1 MRAESATNRIVKLF
15 GGAAHHEDNRM
26 RKAIRTRIRAALAA
40 TAFAVAAG
48 VVVAADTWP
57 QRPLRIVTSEPGGG
71 SDFTARVVAQGLT
84 QSLGQQVIVDNR
96 AGTVTAAQI
105 MMKAAPDGY
114 TLLSYNNSLW
124 TLPLLQPMFYDVLR
138 DFIPVTLATRSPN
151 ILVAHP
157 SVPVAN
163 VRELVAYAKTNPGT
177 LNYAS
182 GTVGSTNHLAAEL
195 FKALAGVNISRIG
208 YKGSGFA
215 VNDLIG
221 GQVQLMFATSGS
233 IAPHVKSGRLR
244 ALAVTSAQPS
254 ALAPGLPTITASGV
268 PGYEAITMY
277 GLYAP
282 AKTSAAIIER
292 LNRDA
297 ARFLQTPDIKDRLF
311 GAGVETVGSSPQGFA
326 ADIKADVARLSKV
339 IKDANIRAE

>member
-1 MRAESATNRIVKLF
+1 MRITTRLQTKAMIVAL
-15 GGAAHHEDNRM
+15 GC
-26 RKAIRTRIRAALAA
+26 AALSPGLAA
-40 TAFAVAAG
+40 
-48 VVVAADTWP
+48 AADAWP

-71 SDFTARVVAQGLT
+71 SDFTARVVAQGLS

-105 MMKAAPDGY
+105 MSKAAPDGY

-151 ILVAHP
+151 VLVAHP
-157 SVPVAN
+157 SVPVTT
-163 VRELVAYAKTNPGT
+163 VRELVAHAKAHPGT

-182 GTVGSTNHLAAEL
+182 GTIGSTNHLAAEL
-195 FKALAGVNISRIG
+195 FKALAGVNITRVS

-221 GQVQLMFATSGS
+221 GQVQIMFATSGS

-244 ALAVTSAQPS
+244 ALAVTSPQPS
-254 ALAPGLPTITASGV
+254 ALAPGLPTVAAAGV
-268 PGYEAITMY
+268 PGYEAVTMY

-282 AKTSAAIIER
+282 AKTPDTIITR
-292 LNRDA
+292 LNGDA
-297 ARFLQTPDIKDRLF
+297 ARFLQTADIKEKLF
-311 GAGVETVGSSPQGFA
+311 GAGVETVGGSPQEFTLA
-326 ADIKADVARLSKV
+326 IKADIARLAKV
-339 IKDANIRAE
+339 IKDAGIRAE

>member
-1 MRAESATNRIVKLF
+1 MYRLT
-15 GGAAHHEDNRM
+15 
-26 RKAIRTRIRAALAA
+26 AALACIA
-40 TAFAVAAG
+40 LCTGYAMAAE
-48 VVVAADTWP
+48 AWP
-57 QRPLRIVTSEPGGG
+57 NRPVRIVTSEPGGG

-105 MMKAAPDGY
+105 MTRAAPDGY

-151 ILVAHP
+151 ILVTHP
-157 SVPVAN
+157 SVPVN
-163 VRELVAYAKTNPGT
+163 SVRELVAYAKTNPGA

-195 FKALAGVNISRIG
+195 FKALAGVNIARVG

-221 GQVQLMFATSGS
+221 GQVQLMFATTGS

-244 ALAVTSAQPS
+244 ALAVTSPQPS
-254 ALAPGLPTITASGV
+254 PLAPGLPTIAAAGV
-268 PGYEAITMY
+268 AGYDAVTMY

-282 AKTSAAIIER
+282 AKTPAAIVER
-292 LNRDA
+292 LQRDA
-297 ARFLQTPDIKDRLF
+297 ARFLHTADIRDKLF
-311 GAGVETVGSSPQGFA
+311 GAGVETVGTSPAEFA
-326 ADIKADVARLSKV
+326 TEIRADIARLSKV
-339 IKDANIRAE
+339 IKDAGIRAE

>member
-1 MRAESATNRIVKLF
+1 MLF
-15 GGAAHHEDNRM
+15 ASRCASSHIRPKAHPG
-26 RKAIRTRIRAALAA
+26 KTVPAPLAICPIIAIAGLTLCAA
-40 TAFAVAAG
+40 TAMAAES
-48 VVVAADTWP
+48 WP
-57 QRPLRIVTSEPGGG
+57 QRPVRIVTSEPGGG

-105 MMKAAPDGY
+105 MTRAAPDGY

-138 DFIPVTLATRSPN
+138 DFVPVTLATRSPN
-151 ILVAHP
+151 ILVTHP
-157 SVPVAN
+157 AVPVAN
-163 VRELVAYAKTNPGT
+163 VRELVAYAKAHPGA

-195 FKALAGVNISRIG
+195 FKALAGVNIARVG

-254 ALAPGLPTITASGV
+254 ALAPGLPTVASAGV
-268 PGYEAITMY
+268 PGYEAVTMY

-282 AKTSAAIIER
+282 AKTPATIITR
-292 LNRDA
+292 LQQDA
-297 ARFLQTPDIKDRLF
+297 ARFLRTADIREKLF
-311 GAGVETVGSSPQGFA
+311 GAGVETVGAAPAEFSA
-326 ADIKADVARLSKV
+326 EIRADIARLAKV

>member
-1 MRAESATNRIVKLF
+1 MKTGKWQPADPA
-15 GGAAHHEDNRM
+15 M
-26 RKAIRTRIRAALAA
+26 IRAFLMLVCTGACGV
-40 TAFAVAAG
+40 AVAAE
-48 VVVAADTWP
+48 TWP
-57 QRPLRIVTSEPGGG
+57 ARPVRIVTSEPGGG

-105 MMKAAPDGY
+105 MTKAAPDGY

-124 TLPLLQPMFYDVLR
+124 TLPLLQAMFYDTLR

-151 ILVAHP
+151 VLVAHP
-157 SVPVAN
+157 SVPVN
-163 VRELVAYAKTNPGT
+163 SVRELVTYAKANPGV

-182 GTVGSTNHLAAEL
+182 GTVGSSNHLAAEL
-195 FKALAGVNISRIG
+195 FKALAGVNIARVG

-233 IAPHVKSGRLR
+233 IAAHTRSGRLR

-254 ALAPGLPTITASGV
+254 PLVPGLPTVAASGV
-268 PGYEAITMY
+268 PGYEAVTMY

-282 AKTSAAIIER
+282 AKTPAAIIER

-297 ARFLQTPDIKDRLF
+297 ARFLQMQDIKDKLF
-311 GAGVETVGSSPQGFA
+311 GAGVETVGGSPQEFVVE
-326 ADIKADVARLSKV
+326 IKAEIARLSKV
-339 IKDANIRAE
+339 IKEAGIRAE

>member
-1 MRAESATNRIVKLF
+1 MIVAL
-15 GGAAHHEDNRM
+15 GC
-26 RKAIRTRIRAALAA
+26 AALSPGLAA
-40 TAFAVAAG
+40 
-48 VVVAADTWP
+48 AADAWP

-71 SDFTARVVAQGLT
+71 SDFTARVVAQGLS

-105 MMKAAPDGY
+105 MSKAAPDGY

-151 ILVAHP
+151 VLVAHP
-157 SVPVAN
+157 SVPVTT
-163 VRELVAYAKTNPGT
+163 VRELVAHAKAHPGT

-182 GTVGSTNHLAAEL
+182 GTIGSTNHLAAEL
-195 FKALAGVNISRIG
+195 FKALAGVNITRVS

-221 GQVQLMFATSGS
+221 GQVQIMFATSGS

-244 ALAVTSAQPS
+244 ALAVTSPQPS
-254 ALAPGLPTITASGV
+254 ALAPGLPTVAAAGV
-268 PGYEAITMY
+268 PGYEAVTMY

-282 AKTSAAIIER
+282 EKTPDTIIRR
-292 LNRDA
+292 LNGDA
-297 ARFLQTPDIKDRLF
+297 ARFLQTADIKEKLF
-311 GAGVETVGSSPQGFA
+311 GAGVETVGGSPQEFTLA
-326 ADIKADVARLSKV
+326 IKADIARLAKV
-339 IKDANIRAE
+339 IKDAGIRAE

>member
-1 MRAESATNRIVKLF
+1 MPHRRAQALTALIAWFAIV
-15 GGAAHHEDNRM
+15 GAH
-26 RKAIRTRIRAALAA
+26 
-40 TAFAVAAG
+40 AVAAD
-48 VVVAADTWP
+48 AWP
-57 QRPLRIVTSEPGGG
+57 NRPVRIVTSEPGGG

-105 MMKAAPDGY
+105 MTRAGGDGY

-151 ILVAHP
+151 ILVTHP
-157 SVPVAN
+157 SVPVAS
-163 VRELVAYAKTNPGT
+163 VRELVAYAKTNPGA

-233 IAPHVKSGRLR
+233 IAPHVKSGRLH

-254 ALAPGLPTITASGV
+254 ALAPGLPTVAASGV
-268 PGYEAITMY
+268 PGYEAVTMY

-282 AKTSAAIIER
+282 ANTPDPIINK
-292 LNRDA
+292 LNREA
-297 ARFLQTPDIKDRLF
+297 ARFLQTPDIKDKLF
-311 GAGVETVGSSPQGFA
+311 GAGVETVGDTPQEFSTA
-326 ADIKADVARLSKV
+326 IRADIARLAKV
-339 IKDANIRAE
+339 IKDAGIRAE

>member
-1 MRAESATNRIVKLF
+1 M
-15 GGAAHHEDNRM
+15 
-26 RKAIRTRIRAALAA
+26 
-40 TAFAVAAG
+40 
-48 VVVAADTWP
+48 AADAWP
-57 QRPLRIVTSEPGGG
+57 NRPVRIVTSEPGGG
-71 SDFTARVVAQGLT
+71 SDFIARVVAQGLT

-105 MMKAAPDGY
+105 MTRAAPDGY

-151 ILVAHP
+151 ILVIHP
-157 SVPVAN
+157 SVPVTG
-163 VRELVAYAKTNPGT
+163 VRELVTYAKTNPGA

-195 FKALAGVNISRIG
+195 FKALAGVNIARVS

-221 GQVQLMFATSGS
+221 GQVQLMFATTGS

-254 ALAPGLPTITASGV
+254 ALAPGLATIAASGV
-268 PGYEAITMY
+268 PGYEAVTMY

-282 AKTSAAIIER
+282 AKTPTTIIER

-297 ARFLQTPDIKDRLF
+297 ARFLQTADMRDKLF
-311 GAGVETVGSSPQGFA
+311 GAGVETVGSPPAEFA
-326 ADIKADVARLSKV
+326 HEIRADITRLSKV
-339 IKDANIRAE
+339 IKDAGIRAE

>member
-1 MRAESATNRIVKLF
+1 MLLTVAGIALCAASAF
-15 GGAAHHEDNRM
+15 
-26 RKAIRTRIRAALAA
+26 
-40 TAFAVAAG
+40 
-48 VVVAADTWP
+48 AADTWP
-57 QRPLRIVTSEPGGG
+57 NRPLRIVTSEPGGG

-105 MMKAAPDGY
+105 MTKAAPDGY

-138 DFIPVTLATRSPN
+138 NFVPVTLATRSPN
-151 ILVAHP
+151 ILVTHP
-157 SVPVAN
+157 SVPVTS
-163 VRELVAYAKTNPGT
+163 VRELVAYTRAHPGT

-195 FKALAGVNISRIG
+195 FKALAGVNIARVG

-221 GQVQLMFATSGS
+221 GQVQLMFATTGS

-244 ALAVTSAQPS
+244 ALAVTSPQPS
-254 ALAPGLPTITASGV
+254 PLAPGLPTIAASGV
-268 PGYEAITMY
+268 PGYEAVTMY

-282 AKTSAAIIER
+282 ARTPAAIIAR
-292 LNRDA
+292 LQQDA
-297 ARFLQTPDIKDRLF
+297 ARYLQTADIRDKLF
-311 GAGVETVGSSPQGFA
+311 GAGVETVGASPAEFTA
-326 ADIKADVARLSKV
+326 EIRADIARLAKV
-339 IKDANIRAE
+339 IRDAGIRAE

>member
-1 MRAESATNRIVKLF
+1 MFLTVAGI
-15 GGAAHHEDNRM
+15 
-26 RKAIRTRIRAALAA
+26 ALC
-40 TAFAVAAG
+40 TAPAF
-48 VVVAADTWP
+48 AADTWP
-57 QRPLRIVTSEPGGG
+57 NRPLRIVTSEPGGG

-84 QSLGQQVIVDNR
+84 QSLAQQVIVDNR

-105 MMKAAPDGY
+105 MTKAAPDGY

-138 DFIPVTLATRSPN
+138 DFVPVTLATRSPN
-151 ILVAHP
+151 ILVTHP

-163 VRELVAYAKTNPGT
+163 VRELVAYAKAHPGT

-182 GTVGSTNHLAAEL
+182 GTIGSTNHLAAEL
-195 FKALAGVNISRIG
+195 FKALAGVNIARVG

-221 GQVQLMFATSGS
+221 GQVQLMFATTGS

-244 ALAVTSAQPS
+244 ALAVTSPQPS
-254 ALAPGLPTITASGV
+254 PLAPGLPTIGASGV
-268 PGYEAITMY
+268 PGYEAVTMY

-282 AKTSAAIIER
+282 ARTSAAIIAR
-292 LNRDA
+292 LQQDA
-297 ARFLQTPDIKDRLF
+297 ARFLQTADIRDKLF
-311 GAGVETVGSSPQGFA
+311 GAGVETVGASSAEFTA
-326 ADIKADVARLSKV
+326 EIRADTARLAKV
-339 IKDANIRAE
+339 IRDAGIRAE